1 MTMDWP
7 ALAAG
12 AGLGVVL
19 GGAAAWKL
27 SALVRKRSELRALN
41 RDYRSLNGQ
50 YLVYSVRADGT
61 QEPTGGTVDVAWEAK
76 EGLLEASAFATNG
89 HPEWHSYLRMS
100 HEYPGTGA
108 GNYNNS
114 NSIHGGVV
122 QVIYVK
128 QTRSFYAMGVTPARR
143 EFSQCWKAK
152 G

>member
-12 AGLGVVL
+12 AVFGVVL
-19 GGAAAWKL
+19 SAAATWKL

-50 YLVYSVRADGT
+50 YLTYSVRDDGA
-61 QEPTGGTVDVAWEAK
+61 QEPTGGTVEVTWEAN
-76 EGLLEASAFATNG
+76 EGLLEASAFAANG

-100 HEYPGTGA
+100 REYPGTGA

-128 QTRSFYAMGVTPARR
+128 QTRSFYVMGVTPARR
-143 EFSQCWKAK
+143 EFSQCWRPK